1 MRQFL
6 HGHRAIA
13 ALLVLMAL
21 AVRLAVPVGFM
32 PSTTASGVT
41 IVPCPAAEP
50 VHVAMPG
57 MHHGHDAPGKAA
69 ADCPFAGLSLPSLGG
84 ADAVQIAALI
94 LAIFVAGMRLTGALP
109 ERRILHLRPPLRG
122 PPARG

>member
-6 HGHRAIA
+6 QGHRAFA
-13 ALLVLMAL
+13 ALMVLMAL

-32 PSTTASGVT
+32 PAATAAGVT

-50 VHVAMPG
+50 VHAAMPG
-57 MHHGHDAPGKAA
+57 MHHGHEAPGKAA

-84 ADAVQIAALI
+84 ADAVQIAALV
-94 LAIFVAGMRLTGALP
+94 LAIFVAGLRPAVLP
-109 ERRILHLRPPLRG
+109 PQRRIAHLRPPLRG